1 MVEAVQK
8 NGSDKKICRILL
20 AALLLSFVCSAVLS
34 VQQEAER
41 FFAKTPALSVEAAD
55 ADEVIG
61 RPDVERGSMPG
72 DTDYITMARLI
83 TDAYL
88 MGGKQGSRTLLLR
101 FLPVAW
107 ASAFASSVGWRH
119 TIRNHS
125 GRMIALW
132 KSIFYIHRSDGEK
145 GVHPVCG
152 VLVCGRP
159 RCTIRQETFYDKKQ

>member
-1 MVEAVQK
+1 MQK

-34 VQQEAER
+34 VQEEAER
-41 FFAKTPALSVEAAD
+41 FFAKTPASSVEAAAAD

-61 RPDVERGSMPG
+61 RPDAERGGMPG

-83 TDAYL
+83 TDVYL

-101 FLPVAW
+101 FLPAAW
-107 ASAFASSVGWRH
+107 APAFASSAGWRH
-119 TIRNHS
+119 TIRSHS

-132 KSIFYIHRSDGEK
+132 KNIFYIHRSDGEK
-145 GVHPVCG
+145 GMHPVCG
-152 VLVCGRP
+152 VLICGRP
-159 RCTIRQETFYDKKQ
+159 QWTIRQEAFYDKKQ

>member
-1 MVEAVQK
+1 MQK

-72 DTDYITMARLI
+72 DTDYITMA
-83 TDAYL
+83 
-88 MGGKQGSRTLLLR
+88 SRSPMR
-101 FLPVAW
+101 
-107 ASAFASSVGWRH
+107 
-119 TIRNHS
+119 I
-125 GRMIALW
+125 
-132 KSIFYIHRSDGEK
+132 
-145 GVHPVCG
+145 
-152 VLVCGRP
+152 
-159 RCTIRQETFYDKKQ
+159 

>member
-1 MVEAVQK
+1 M
-8 NGSDKKICRILL
+8 
-20 AALLLSFVCSAVLS
+20 AVLS

-159 RCTIRQETFYDKKQ
+159 QCTIRQETFYDKKQ